1 MAMWQRLTDPFN
13 TFGVRDGTLYLMH
26 RLLRRVSSRCGL
38 FVYDVTAQS
47 VTAKPL
53 LPERWA
59 RNLRCAEIP
68 QGHPDIA
75 AMPARDEIKLQ
86 RFAQGA
92 ICLGVYRDDQLLG
105 YIWYCF
111 GGYDEDEVR
120 FHYELTDRRRT
131 VFDFDLYILPE
142 YRMGIGFAAVLHFAN
157 QYLLSKGVDY
167 SFSRLTRFNLASRR
181 SHSHIGLATVASTY
195 CLQLGPLEI
204 VVSSISPYVAMTGSK
219 LRRISF
225 KLSPQMVAQPKAH
238 P

>member
-1 MAMWQRLTDPFN
+1 MWHRLTDSFN
-13 TFGVRDGTLYLMH
+13 TFGFRDGALYLVH
-26 RLLRRVSSRCGL
+26 RLLQRVSSSCGL

-68 QGHPDIA
+68 LGHPDIA
-75 AMPARDEIKLQ
+75 AMPAREDIKVQ

-92 ICLGVYRDDQLLG
+92 ICLGVYRGDQLLG

-120 FHYELTDRRRT
+120 FRYELTDRRRT

-142 YRMGIGFAAVLHFAN
+142 HRMGIGFAAVLHFAN
-157 QYLLSKGVDY
+157 QYLRSKGVDY

-181 SHSHIGLATVASTY
+181 SHSHVGLATVASTY
-195 CLQLGPLEI
+195 CLQLGPLEMA
-204 VVSSISPYVAMTGSK
+204 VSSISPHFAMTSSK
-219 LRRISF
+219 SRRISF
-225 KLSPQMVAQPKAH
+225 KLSPQMVVQAKAH
-238 P
+238 S